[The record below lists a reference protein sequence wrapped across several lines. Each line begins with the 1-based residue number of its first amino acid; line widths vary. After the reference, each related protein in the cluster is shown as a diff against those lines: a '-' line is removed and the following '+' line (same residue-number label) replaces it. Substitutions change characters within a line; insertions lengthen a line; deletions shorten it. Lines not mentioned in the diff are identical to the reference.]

1 MRLHAPS
8 YRANVALCVSTLTSH
23 SRFFAVPLW
32 QVTTQCA
39 SHYFIHADT
48 VTNAFDAPALMKE
61 FCALASVN
69 SKDNFT
75 ISNAIVFTHSMG

>member
-1 MRLHAPS
+1 MLR
-8 YRANVALCVSTLTSH
+8 TLTSH
-23 SRFFAVPLW
+23 SRFFVVPLW

-48 VTNAFDAPALMKE
+48 VTNAFDAPALMEE

-75 ISNAIVFTHSMG
+75 ISNAIVFTHSMGWAHTRT